1 MKTSPVSR
9 ILIALLLIITGI
21 LFLMP
26 FYYMAV
32 NSLKNM
38 DAYLVDKLLLPLRP
52 TLENFQW
59 AFKTQNLLV
68 NFGNNLIVIVLT
80 VVPFLIITTGAGF
93 AIGKL
98 DFRFRKLTLF
108 IISAVMILP
117 QMVLT
122 VPLYR
127 ELVQLRLLNS
137 IVGLVLVYLAY
148 FGPYSAYLMTTYFR
162 NVPDTYIEA
171 ALIDGAG
178 LWRIYGSV
186 MIPMA
191 KPMVMTV
198 LIIASQQVWNELTFA
213 LTLIRTSSKRTIM
226 AAMAMLSGQYGMS
239 PVNSAAILLL
249 ASLPMLIAYILFQ
262 KNIQQ
267 GILAGGI
274 KE

>member
-1 MKTSPVSR
+1 MNQKKLPR
-9 ILIALLLIITGI
+9 IIIALALVLIGI
-21 LFLMP
+21 LFLAP
-26 FYYMAV
+26 FYYMLV
-32 NSLKNM
+32 TSLKSM
-38 DAYLVDKLLLPLRP
+38 DGYLAEKFLPPSRISM
-52 TLENFQW
+52 ENYVW
-59 AFKTQNLLV
+59 AFATQNLLV
-68 NFGNNLIVIVLT
+68 NFKNNVLVLILT
-80 VVPFLIITTGAGF
+80 LVPFLIVTSGAGF
-93 AIGKL
+93 AIAKL
-98 DFRFRKLTLF
+98 NFPSRKLTLF

-127 ELVQLRLLNS
+127 ELVQMRLLNS
-137 IVGLVLVYLAY
+137 IFGLVLVYLAY
-148 FGPYSAYLMTTYFR
+148 FGPYSAYLMTTYFK

-178 LWRIYGSV
+178 LWRIFGSV

-191 KPMVMTV
+191 RPMVMTV
-198 LIIASQQVWNELTFA
+198 MIIATQQIWNELTFA

-239 PVNSAAILLL
+239 PVNAAAILLL
-249 ASLPMLIAYILFQ
+249 ASLPMLLAYIAFQ

>member
-1 MKTSPVSR
+1 MRRSPVTR
-9 ILIALLLIITGI
+9 IVTAFFLVLIGII
-21 LFLMP
+21 FLTP
-26 FYYMAV
+26 FYYMFV
-32 NSLKNM
+32 TSLKTM
-38 DAYLVDKLLLPLRP
+38 DGYIAEKFLPPLR
-52 TLENFQW
+52 LSMENYIW
-59 AFKTQNLLV
+59 AFATQDLLV
-68 NFGNNLIVIVLT
+68 NFRNNLVILVFTLL
-80 VVPFLIITTGAGF
+80 PFLIITSGAGF
-93 AIGKL
+93 AIAKL
-98 DFRFRKLTLF
+98 NFPMRKLTLF

-127 ELVQLRLLNS
+127 ELVQMRLLNS
-137 IVGLVLVYLAY
+137 IIGLVLVYLAY
-148 FGPYSAYLMTTYFR
+148 FGPYSAYLMTTYFK

-178 LWRIYGSV
+178 LWRIFGSV

-191 KPMVMTV
+191 RPMVMTV
-198 LIIASQQVWNELTFA
+198 LIIASQQIWNELTFA

-239 PVNSAAILLL
+239 PVNAAAILLL
-249 ASLPMLIAYILFQ
+249 ASLPMLLAYIIFQ